1 MKHQDQTNE
10 AVNLLTQLIATPSLS
25 RTESVA
31 ADIVESYL
39 RSRGCDIHRK
49 ANNVWVLSDGFDD
62 NKPTI
67 LLDAHIDTVK
77 PAGGWT
83 HDPFTPE
90 LTADGRL
97 YGLGSN
103 DDGGSLVS
111 LMQVFLMLDN
121 KYASSAIASNTA
133 TTAKTSNPS
142 KESDAET
149 AVSTPCTRSYNL
161 IFLASA
167 EEEVSGKNGIECVLP
182 ELPKIDFCIAGEPTC
197 MQPAT
202 AEKGLMV
209 IDAIAHGKAG
219 HAARNEGI
227 NAIYIA
233 LDDIRWV
240 QEHQYERQTELLGP
254 VKQTVTIINAGTQ
267 HNVVPDECRFTID
280 VRSNECY
287 SNQEILDEIAKN
299 LKSEVHA
306 RSTRLNSSRLSADH
320 PFVVKAKSL
329 GLQPF
334 GSPTLSNQALI
345 PFPSVKIGPGDS
357 ARSHTADEY
366 IKVSEIDE
374 AIDLYLQLLDINL

>member
-10 AVNLLTQLIATPSLS
+10 AIDLLKQLIATPSLS
-25 RTESVA
+25 RTESGA
-31 ADIVESYL
+31 ADIVESFL
-39 RSRGCDIHRK
+39 QSKGCDTHRK
-49 ANNVWVLSDGFDD
+49 ENNVWVIADGFDE

-90 LTADGRL
+90 LTPDGLL

-111 LMQVFLMLDN
+111 LMQVFLMIDN
-121 KYASSAIASNTA
+121 KSKIA
-133 TTAKTSNPS
+133 NPS
-142 KESDAET
+142 KESAIET
-149 AVSTPCTRSYNL
+149 PFISATETSIQDVKERPYNL

-167 EEEVSGKNGIECVLP
+167 EEEVSGKNSIECVLP
-182 ELPKIDFCIAGEPTC
+182 ELPKIDFCIAGEPTG
-197 MQPAT
+197 MQPAI

-209 IDAIAHGKAG
+209 IDAVAHGRAG

-227 NAIYIA
+227 NSIYIA
-233 LDDIRWV
+233 MEDVTWV
-240 QEHQYERQTELLGP
+240 QNHKYERQTELLGP

-267 HNVVPDECRFTID
+267 HNVIPDECRFTID
-280 VRSNECY
+280 VRTNECY
-287 SNQEILDEIAKN
+287 SNQEIFDEIAQN
-299 LKSEVHA
+299 LKSEVKA
-306 RSTRLNSSRLSADH
+306 RSTRLNSSRLSLEH
-320 PFVVKAKSL
+320 PFVVRAKSL

-334 GSPTLSNQALI
+334 GSPTLSNQALM

-374 AIDLYLQLLDINL
+374 AIDLYLQLLEINLTTL